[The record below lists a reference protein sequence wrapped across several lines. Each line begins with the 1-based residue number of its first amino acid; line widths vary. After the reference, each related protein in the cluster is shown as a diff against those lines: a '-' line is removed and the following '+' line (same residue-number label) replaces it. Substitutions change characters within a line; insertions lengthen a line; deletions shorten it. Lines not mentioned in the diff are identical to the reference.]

1 MKFGIATIATLCFYL
16 LLQHGAEVVAQGKA
30 EKDKIRIGYAARA
43 VAHSVPYVS
52 KEAGFFAEEGI
63 DAEIVRTAGSIA
75 PMALVANEVDV
86 AIMSAYLMIPVAVQN
101 KDVVMLGGF
110 SRYAS
115 MVFVARPDVKGAQDL
130 KGKIVG
136 IQRPGDAYE
145 KSARFA
151 LRHLGLD
158 ADKDVK
164 MLALGTNDV
173 MWSALQT
180 GRVAATILSPPGTLF
195 ARKAGMNF
203 MVDLTDLKLEY
214 QGSTITTRRS
224 FVQRN
229 PQLATRA
236 LRAIVRGVH
245 LFKSR
250 KEETMRILGKFL
262 GTKDREALEESWDYA
277 AKMPAKP
284 YAVESAVQAVL
295 DHLSES
301 QPRFAQYR
309 PAEFVDA
316 RLLTEIDKNGYI
328 DRLYGGQAR

>member
-1 MKFGIATIATLCFYL
+1 MAA
-16 LLQHGAEVVAQGKA
+16 AVVPLGNYALAQPRP
-30 EKDKIRIGYAARA
+30 DKLRIGYAARA
-43 VAHSVPYVS
+43 VAHSVPYVA
-52 KEAGFFAEEGI
+52 KEAGFFSEEGI

-75 PMALVANEVDV
+75 PMALVANEVDL

-101 KDVVMLGGF
+101 RDVVMLGGF

-115 MVFVARPDVKGAQDL
+115 MVFIARPEVKGAQDL

-158 ADKDVK
+158 ADRDVK

-180 GRVAATILSPPGTLF
+180 GRVSATILSPPGTLF

-214 QGSTITTRRS
+214 QGSTIATRRS
-224 FVQRN
+224 FLQKN
-229 PQLATRA
+229 PQLASRA

-245 LFKSR
+245 LFKTR
-250 KEETMRILGKFL
+250 REDTMRFLGKFL
-262 GTKDREALEESWDYA
+262 GTKDREALEESWEYA

-284 YAVESAVQAVL
+284 YAVESAVQTVL
-295 DHLSES
+295 DHLSET
-301 QPRFAQYR
+301 QPRFAQHR
-309 PAEFVDA
+309 PSEFIDS
-316 RLLTEIDKNGYI
+316 RLLTELDKSGYI
-328 DRLYGGQAR
+328 DRLYGQNK

>member
-1 MKFGIATIATLCFYL
+1 MKFRIASVAFVALIVIAWRVNS
-16 LLQHGAEVVAQGKA
+16 APAQTKP
-30 EKDKIRIGYAARA
+30 DRIRIGYAARA
-43 VAHSVPYVS
+43 VAHSVPFVA

-63 DAEIVRTAGSIA
+63 DAEIVRTAGAIA
-75 PMALVANEVDV
+75 PMALVANEVDL

-214 QGSTITTRRS
+214 QGSTIATRRS
-224 FVQRN
+224 FVQKN

-236 LRAIVRGVH
+236 LRAIVRGVN
-245 LFKSR
+245 LFKTR
-250 KEETMRILGKFL
+250 KEETMRILAKFL
-262 GTKDREALEESWDYA
+262 GTKDREALEESWEYA

-295 DHLSES
+295 DHLAEG
-301 QPRFAQYR
+301 QPRFAQHR
-309 PAEFVDA
+309 PGEFIDA
-316 RLLTEIDKNGYI
+316 RLLSEIDKGGYI
-328 DRLYGGQAR
+328 DRLYSGSIK

>member
-1 MKFGIATIATLCFYL
+1 
-16 LLQHGAEVVAQGKA
+16 
-30 EKDKIRIGYAARA
+30 
-43 VAHSVPYVS
+43 
-52 KEAGFFAEEGI
+52 
-63 DAEIVRTAGSIA
+63 
-75 PMALVANEVDV
+75 
-86 AIMSAYLMIPVAVQN
+86 
-101 KDVVMLGGF
+101 MLGGF

-115 MVFVARPDVKGAQDL
+115 MVFVARPEVRGGQDL

-180 GRVAATILSPPGTLF
+180 GRVSATILSPPGTLF

-214 QGSTITTRRS
+214 QGSTIATRRT
-224 FVQRN
+224 FVQKN

-245 LFKSR
+245 LFKTR
-250 KEETMRILGKFL
+250 KEDTMRILGKFL
-262 GTKDREALEESWDYA
+262 GTNDREALQESWDYA

-309 PAEFVDA
+309 PGEFIDS
-316 RLLTEIDKNGYI
+316 RLLTGLDKSGYI
-328 DRLYGGQAR
+328 DRLYGQAQ

>member
-1 MKFGIATIATLCFYL
+1 M
-16 LLQHGAEVVAQGKA
+16 AQTRP
-30 EKDKIRIGYAARA
+30 DKIRIGYAARA
-43 VAHSVPYVS
+43 VAHSVPFVA

-75 PMALVANEVDV
+75 PMALVANEVDL

-151 LRHLGLD
+151 CAIWAWTRT
-158 ADKDVK
+158 K
-164 MLALGTNDV
+164 TSRC
-173 MWSALQT
+173 WRSAPT
-180 GRVAATILSPPGTLF
+180 MSCGARCRPVRVTATILSPPGTLF

-214 QGSTITTRRS
+214 QGSTIATRRS
-224 FVQRN
+224 FVQKN

-245 LFKSR
+245 LFKTR
-250 KEETMRILGKFL
+250 KEETMRILAKFL

-295 DHLSES
+295 DHLTEG

-309 PAEFVDA
+309 PGEFIDA
-316 RLLTEIDKNGYI
+316 RLLNEIDKSGYI
-328 DRLYGGQAR
+328 DRLYSGPIN

>member
-1 MKFGIATIATLCFYL
+1 MKSGIASVAFVALIVTTWPVNTAT
-16 LLQHGAEVVAQGKA
+16 AQTKP
-30 EKDKIRIGYAARA
+30 DKIRIGYAARA
-43 VAHSVPYVS
+43 VAHSVPFVA
-52 KEAGFFAEEGI
+52 KEAGFFTEEGI
-63 DAEIVRTAGSIA
+63 DAEIVRTAGPIA
-75 PMALVANEVDV
+75 PMALVANEVEL

-158 ADKDVK
+158 ADRDVK

-180 GRVAATILSPPGTLF
+180 GRVTATILSPPGTLF

-214 QGSTITTRRS
+214 QGSTIATRRS
-224 FVQRN
+224 FVQKN

-245 LFKSR
+245 LFKTR
-250 KEETMRILGKFL
+250 KEETMRILAKFL

-295 DHLSES
+295 DHLTEG
-301 QPRFAQYR
+301 QPRFAQHR
-309 PAEFVDA
+309 PGEFIDA
-316 RLLTEIDKNGYI
+316 RLLNEIDKSGYI
-328 DRLYGGQAR
+328 DRLYGGPLK

>member
-1 MKFGIATIATLCFYL
+1 
-16 LLQHGAEVVAQGKA
+16 
-30 EKDKIRIGYAARA
+30 
-43 VAHSVPYVS
+43 
-52 KEAGFFAEEGI
+52 
-63 DAEIVRTAGSIA
+63 
-75 PMALVANEVDV
+75 MALVANEVDL

-101 KDVVMLGGF
+101 RDVVMLGGF

-115 MVFVARPDVKGAQDL
+115 MVFIARPEVKGAQDL

-158 ADKDVK
+158 ADRDVK

-180 GRVAATILSPPGTLF
+180 GRVSATILSPPGTLF

-214 QGSTITTRRS
+214 QGSTIATRRS
-224 FVQRN
+224 FLQKN
-229 PQLATRA
+229 PQLASRA

-245 LFKSR
+245 LFKTR
-250 KEETMRILGKFL
+250 KEDTMRILGKFL
-262 GTKDREALEESWDYA
+262 GTKDREALEESWEYA

-295 DHLSES
+295 DHLSET
-301 QPRFAQYR
+301 QPRFAQHR
-309 PAEFVDA
+309 PSEFIDS
-316 RLLTEIDKNGYI
+316 RLLTELDKSGYI
-328 DRLYGGQAR
+328 DRLYGQNK

>member
-1 MKFGIATIATLCFYL
+1 MKLILAFATFIVLAASLSVGEL
-16 LLQHGAEVVAQGKA
+16 AAQTKA
-30 EKDKIRIGYAARA
+30 DKIRIGYAARA
-43 VAHSVPYVS
+43 VAHSVPYVA

-75 PMALVANEVDV
+75 PMALVANEVDL
-86 AIMSAYLMIPVAVQN
+86 AIMSAYLMIPVAAKN

-115 MVFVARPDVKGAQDL
+115 MVFVARPEIRGSKDL

-158 ADKDVK
+158 ADKDVQ

-214 QGSTITTRRS
+214 QGSTIATRRS
-224 FVQRN
+224 FLQRN
-229 PQLATRA
+229 PQLAIRA
-236 LRAIVRGVH
+236 VRAIVRGVH
-245 LFKSR
+245 LFRSR
-250 KEETMRILGKFL
+250 KEDTMRILAKFL
-262 GTKDREALEESWDYA
+262 GTQDREALEESWQYA

-295 DHLSES
+295 DHLTEA
-301 QPRFAQYR
+301 QPQFAQHR
-309 PAEFVDA
+309 PAEFIDA
-316 RLLTEIDKNGYI
+316 RILTEIDKSGFI
-328 DRLYGGQAR
+328 DKLYGGQVK